1 MVIELC
7 FLQNKSEEMM
17 VQRREE
23 LCNVKYESA
32 S

>member
-7 FLQNKSEEMM
+7 FLQNESEEAM

-23 LCNVKYESA
+23 LCNVKYKSA